1 MYSNFRFDDQP
12 QYARLRFAR
21 SVLIKESTMR
31 TEFCKTFGI
40 EQPVVLAPMAGVV
53 SDALVAAVSNA
64 GGLGVAPL
72 WHVSASDLRHS
83 VRNIKQL
90 TDKPFGV
97 NLNMEFPSMEHLDAC
112 LEEGVEVISLFWQ
125 APGEFLVHAQSGG
138 AKVIYSAGDAADAKA
153 AADLG
158 ADAICAQGWE
168 AGGHVRGTVGSMAL
182 IPAIVD
188 AVGDIPVVAAG
199 GIADGRGLAAALS
212 LGASA
217 VWVGTRFLA
226 AAEANVHQDYLW
238 HLFAASENDTAH
250 FDNLFDIGWPEAPH
264 RALKNS
270 TTKMWE
276 DAGRPDLGNRPGEGD
291 VVATSANGS
300 DVLRY
305 QSKSPSADLTGNIE
319 AISMWAGQGVS
330 MVKKIQSAG
339 DIVREIVDEAKVTLN
354 RLQYR

>member
-1 MYSNFRFDDQP
+1 MNS
-12 QYARLRFAR
+12 
-21 SVLIKESTMR
+21 K
-31 TEFCKTFGI
+31 FCDTFGI
-40 EQPVVLAPMAGVV
+40 KHPVILAPMAGVV

-64 GGLGVAPL
+64 GGLGLAPL
-72 WHVSASDLRHS
+72 WHVSPDDLRTSVHS
-83 VRNIKQL
+83 IKQL

-97 NLNMEFPSMEHLDAC
+97 NLNMDFPSIEHLDAC
-112 LEEGVEVISLFWQ
+112 LEEGVEIISLFWQ
-125 APGEFLVHAQSGG
+125 PPGEFLARAQSGG

-153 AADLG
+153 VADLG

-182 IPAIVD
+182 IPAVVD

-226 AAEANVHQDYLW
+226 ASEANVHPEYLSN
-238 HLFAASENDTAH
+238 LLAASENDTAH
-250 FDNLFDIGWPEAPH
+250 FDDLFDIGWPDAPH

-270 TTKMWE
+270 TAKMWE
-276 DAGRPDLGNRPGEGD
+276 ESGRPPLGQRPGEGD
-291 VVATSANGS
+291 VVASTSSGGE
-300 DVLRY
+300 VLRY
-305 QSKSPSADLTGNIE
+305 QSKSPSGDLTGNIE

-330 MVKKIQSAG
+330 MVKEVQSAS
-339 DIVREIVDEAKVTLN
+339 DIVLEIVNEAEVTLQ
-354 RLQYR
+354 RLLRR

>member
-1 MYSNFRFDDQP
+1 
-12 QYARLRFAR
+12 
-21 SVLIKESTMR
+21 MR
-31 TEFCKTFGI
+31 TDFCKSFGI
-40 EQPVVLAPMAGVV
+40 EYPVVLAPMAGVV
-53 SDALVAAVSNA
+53 SDDLVAAVSNA
-64 GGLGVAPL
+64 GGLGLAAL
-72 WHVSASDLRHS
+72 WHVSVDELRKS
-83 VRNIKQL
+83 VRTIKQL

-112 LEEGVEVISLFWQ
+112 LEEGVDVISLFWK
-125 APGEFLVHAQSGG
+125 APGGFLAHAQSGG
-138 AKVIYSAGDAADAKA
+138 AKVIYSAGDAADAKV

-188 AVGDIPVVAAG
+188 AVGDVPVVAAG

-226 AAEANVHQDYLW
+226 ASEANVHPDYLTR
-238 HLFAASENDTAH
+238 LLASSENDTAH
-250 FDNLFDIGWPEAPH
+250 FDNLFDIGWPNAPH

-270 TTKMWE
+270 TSQMWE
-276 DAGRPDLGNRPGEGD
+276 DAGKPDFGQRPGEGD
-291 VVATSANGS
+291 VIASSATGG

-305 QSKSPSADLTGNIE
+305 QSKSPSADLTGNVE
-319 AISMWAGQGVS
+319 AVSMWAGQGVS
-330 MVKKIQSAG
+330 MVKEVQPAR
-339 DIVREIVDEAKVTLN
+339 DIVRDIVDEAKVALE
-354 RLQYR
+354 RIRHR

>member
-1 MYSNFRFDDQP
+1 
-12 QYARLRFAR
+12 
-21 SVLIKESTMR
+21 MR
-31 TEFCKTFGI
+31 TDFCKSFGI
-40 EQPVVLAPMAGVV
+40 EYPVVLAPMAGVV
-53 SDALVAAVSNA
+53 SDDLVAAVSNA
-64 GGLGVAPL
+64 GGLGLAAL
-72 WHVSASDLRHS
+72 WHVSVDELRKS
-83 VRNIKQL
+83 VRTIKQL

-112 LEEGVEVISLFWQ
+112 LEEGVDVISLFWK
-125 APGEFLVHAQSGG
+125 APGGFLAHAQSGG
-138 AKVIYSAGDAADAKA
+138 AKVIYSAGDAADAKV

-188 AVGDIPVVAAG
+188 AVGDVPVVAAG

-226 AAEANVHQDYLW
+226 ASEANVHPDYLTR
-238 HLFAASENDTAH
+238 LLASSENDTAH
-250 FDNLFDIGWPEAPH
+250 FDNLFDIGWPNAPH

-270 TTKMWE
+270 TSQMWE
-276 DAGRPDLGNRPGEGD
+276 DAGKPDFGQRPGEGD
-291 VVATSANGS
+291 VIASSATGG

-305 QSKSPSADLTGNIE
+305 QSKSPSADLTGNVE
-319 AISMWAGQGVS
+319 AVSMWAGQGVS
-330 MVKKIQSAG
+330 MVKEVQPAR
-339 DIVREIVDEAKVTLN
+339 DIVRDIVDEAKVALE
-354 RLQYR
+354 RIRHC